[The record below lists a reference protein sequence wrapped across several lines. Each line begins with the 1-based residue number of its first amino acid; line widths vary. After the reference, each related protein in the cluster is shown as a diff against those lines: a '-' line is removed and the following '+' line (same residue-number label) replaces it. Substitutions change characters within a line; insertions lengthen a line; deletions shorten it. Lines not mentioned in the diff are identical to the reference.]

1 LFGLQR
7 GMAPREVAA
16 ILVEHRVEL
25 RRCYRDTVAALP
37 ASAFETDWVKSRGR
51 VVPIM
56 DEICLRL
63 HDRYSE
69 RKGTF
74 ELVPGDAFAALTQL
88 ETITETYPGG
98 EVRTLLP
105 LTRLVV
111 ELVAWAREAPEIK
124 PGRQ

>member
-1 LFGLQR
+1 
-7 GMAPREVAA
+7 MN
-16 ILVEHRVEL
+16 
-25 RRCYRDTVAALP
+25 
-37 ASAFETDWVKSRGR
+37 
-51 VVPIM
+51 
-56 DEICLRL
+56 EICLRL

-69 RKGTF
+69 RPGTF
-74 ELVPGDAFAALTQL
+74 ELVGGDAFAALMEL

-105 LTRLVV
+105 LTRLIV